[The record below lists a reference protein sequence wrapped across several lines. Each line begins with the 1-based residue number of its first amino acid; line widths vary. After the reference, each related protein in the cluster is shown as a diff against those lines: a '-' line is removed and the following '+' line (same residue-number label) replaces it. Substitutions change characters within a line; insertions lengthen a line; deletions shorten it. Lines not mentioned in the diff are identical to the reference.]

1 MIAVKPAAP
10 HNCKATMPSQSSLI
24 IRCDPPPHHPHHE
37 GASNATQPVEN
48 NPGSYINT
56 QQQNNKKEQSTQEK
70 IQPSSVFF
78 LQVFLFN
85 DSIAADFSQTRAID
99 SNSNQYPTNDN
110 NWQKTLRN
118 LSAIHDNYNLTKSL
132 YSIQNVDNS
141 SGNSS
146 SNMSSKAGD
155 ESSSNYSATFNA
167 FNATSSVSNYSYLLG
182 KNNCSY
188 NSNRI
193 IAPSSA
199 C

>member
-99 SNSNQYPTNDN
+99 SNSNQYHDTTND

-141 SGNSS
+141 S
-146 SNMSSKAGD
+146 SNMSSKAGG
-155 ESSSNYSATFNA
+155 ESSSNYSAT

-182 KNNCSY
+182 K
-188 NSNRI
+188 I
-193 IAPSSA
+193 
-199 C
+199 

>member
-1 MIAVKPAAP
+1 MNCLLAVKPAAP
-10 HNCKATMPSQSSLI
+10 HNCKATTPSQSSLI
-24 IRCDPPPHHPHHE
+24 IRCDPPPHHPHNE
-37 GASNATQPVEN
+37 GGPSNATQPLEN
-48 NPGSYINT
+48 NPPGSYINT
-56 QQQNNKKEQSTQEK
+56 QQNNKKEQSTQEK

-141 SGNSS
+141 S
-146 SNMSSKAGD
+146 SNMSSKAGG
-155 ESSSNYSATFNA
+155 ESSSNYSAT

-182 KNNCSY
+182 K
-188 NSNRI
+188 I
-193 IAPSSA
+193 
-199 C
+199 